1 MTTRINTRGQVGK
14 VLANKT
20 GGLKVQN
27 ENLARP
33 PLPGKA
39 TSSNFLRDTTNKVL
53 GLKRKAD
60 GAPDEEKATKK
71 RSAFGDI
78 TNAIEKKI
86 NDGKKATVQKGRLM
100 RSAST
105 KSLVKASSK
114 PVAAKDK
121 VPVKTAKPEV
131 SAPEVKKTQTKEI
144 SFCDSLPSSQDTI
157 FSSSSQESKTDLD
170 DSAAYITASEGRYC
184 QSKASLQ
191 DSVLG
196 YCSLPVKDV
205 LEKAPVKVQEPV
217 SKLPEGVEDYDKEME
232 NDPFAVSLYAQDIFE
247 YYKERESNFTIDKYI
262 DRQPDVSRSM
272 RAILI
277 DWMVEVQE
285 SFELNH
291 ETLYLAVKI
300 IDLYLAKTVIKRD
313 VLQLVGSTAMFIA
326 CKFDERTPP
335 YVDDFLYICDDAYK
349 RKELIEMEI
358 RILKAIG
365 FDLGIPLSYR
375 FLRRYARCAKLSME
389 DLTLTRYI
397 LEMSLMD
404 YELLDSS
411 DSALAAAAL
420 LLTRIIRGD
429 STWTPTL
436 QYYSGYAM
444 EDLYHLVHHLHQM
457 ISQPPKE
464 HLKTIRNKY
473 SHKVFFEVAKIPIPE
488 TLNI

>member
-1 MTTRINTRGQVGK
+1 MATRASTRGQVGK
-14 VLANKT
+14 VLASKN
-20 GGLKVQN
+20 GGLKIQN
-27 ENLARP
+27 ENLSRP

-39 TSSNFLRDTTNKVL
+39 TSTNFLRDTTNKVL

-60 GAPDEEKATKK
+60 GALDEEKATKK

-86 NDGKKATVQKGRLM
+86 NDGKKVTAQKGRLM

-105 KSLVKASSK
+105 KSLVKQSVK
-114 PVAAKDK
+114 PAAKDK
-121 VPVKTAKPEV
+121 VLTKAAKPAEAVPAVKT
-131 SAPEVKKTQTKEI
+131 TQAKEI
-144 SFCDSLPSSQDTI
+144 SFCDSLPSSQDTV
-157 FSSSSQESKTDLD
+157 FSHESTKTELD
-170 DSAAYITASEGRYC
+170 DSSAYVTASEG
-184 QSKASLQ
+184 SPVKA
-191 DSVLG
+191 VTKN
-196 YCSLPVKDV
+196 LPV
-205 LEKAPVKVQEPV
+205 VKEEPL
-217 SKLPEGVEDYDKEME
+217 SKLPDGVEDYDKEME

-247 YYKERESNFTIDKYI
+247 YYKERERIFNIDKYI
-262 DRQPDVSRSM
+262 DRQPDVSKSM
-272 RAILI
+272 RAILV

-349 RKELIEMEI
+349 RKELIAMEI
-358 RILKAIG
+358 KMLKTIG

-375 FLRRYARCAKLSME
+375 FLRRYARCSKVSME

-404 YELLDSS
+404 YDLVDSS
-411 DSALAAAAL
+411 DSTLAAAAL
-420 LLTRIIRGD
+420 LLTRIIRGEN
-429 STWTPTL
+429 TWTPTL
-436 QYYSGYAM
+436 EYYSGYKL
-444 EDLYHLVHHLHQM
+444 EDLYHLVHHLHNM
-457 ISQPPKE
+457 ICQPAKE

-473 SHKVFFEVAKIPIPE
+473 SHKVFFEVAKIQIPE
-488 TLNI
+488 TINI

>member
-1 MTTRINTRGQVGK
+1 MTSRINTRGQVGK

-39 TSSNFLRDTTNKVL
+39 GASSFLRDTTNKVL

-86 NDGKKATVQKGRLM
+86 NDGKKVTAQKGRLM

-105 KSLVKASSK
+105 KSLVKPLSK
-114 PVAAKDK
+114 PAAAKDK
-121 VPVKTAKPEV
+121 VPAKTAKAEV
-131 SAPEVKKTQTKEI
+131 SAPEVKTQAKEI
-144 SFCDSLPSSQDTI
+144 SFCDSLPSSQDTV
-157 FSSSSQESKTDLD
+157 FSSQESKTDLD
-170 DSAAYITASEGRYC
+170 DSAAYVTASEGRYC
-184 QSKASLQ
+184 LSKASLQ
-191 DSVLG
+191 ASVLG
-196 YCSLPVKDV
+196 CSLPVKDV
-205 LEKAPVKVQEPV
+205 VEKAPVVEQEPV

-247 YYKERESNFTIDKYI
+247 YYKGRESNFVIDKYI

-358 RILKAIG
+358 KILKVIG
-365 FDLGIPLSYR
+365 FDLGVPLSYR
-375 FLRRYARCAKLSME
+375 FLRRYARCAKVSME

-404 YELLDSS
+404 YELLDAS

-436 QYYSGYAM
+436 QYYSGYSM
-444 EDLYHLVHHLHQM
+444 EDIYHLVHHLHQM